1 MRKFAAWTAG
11 LILLL
16 LASVAAA
23 QSTAA
28 QSTPKYRVV
37 FQVSDADPAKWQLAL
52 GNARNA
58 QIDLGRNNVQI
69 EIVAYGPGLGMLRE
83 GSKVEGRLAEA
94 LESNIGLIACE
105 NTMQALKITKADMYP
120 GISFAPAGVT
130 HLMKRQMEGWTY
142 IRP

>member
-83 GSKVEGRLAEA
+83 GS
-94 LESNIGLIACE
+94 
-105 NTMQALKITKADMYP
+105 
-120 GISFAPAGVT
+120 
-130 HLMKRQMEGWTY
+130 
-142 IRP
+142 